1 MLLNNTELTILEPFV
16 LNYGARLTGSS
27 IAKTKKLNQ
36 KTVSSYLK
44 RLERQNFLKSI
55 TEGKNKLYLLNLNDE
70 QLIVNFIS
78 AIENA
83 RAIRFYQKHPLI
95 KEIITKI
102 LPHITGISL
111 IFGSYAKGNEKEGSD
126 LDIFIAG
133 SANEAEI
140 DKIANTYHLEIN
152 LKKYTLPEFKKALK
166 ENDLLAKEVI
176 KSHILMQNAQ
186 EFVRCARD
194 AEYGND

>member
-1 MLLNNTELTILEPFV
+1 MLLNNTELTILGLFV
-16 LNYGARLTGSS
+16 LDYRARLTGSA
-27 IAKTKKLNQ
+27 IAKSRKLNQ
-36 KTVSSYLK
+36 KTVSNYLK
-44 RLERQNFLKSI
+44 GLERQNFLKSI
-55 TEGKNKLYLLNLNDE
+55 TEGKNKLYFLNLNDE

-83 RAIRFYQKHPLI
+83 RAIHFYQKRPLI

-102 LPHITGISL
+102 LPHISGISL

-133 SANEAEI
+133 SADEAEI

-166 ENDLLAKEVI
+166 ENDPLTKEVI

-186 EFVRCARD
+186 EFVRCVRD